1 MDFSDLRVAAI
12 VPCYNEETAVATV
25 VADLRAALP
34 TADIYVYDNNSSDRT
49 SEVARAAGAIVRRE
63 SRKGKGNVVRRA
75 FADIEADVY
84 LMIDGDDTYDAAAAP
99 QLVRTLLENQL
110 DHVVGARVQQSDTA
124 YRPGHAVGN
133 KFLTGVVRSLYGNSF
148 TDMLSGYRVF
158 SRRYVKSF
166 PALSQEF
173 EIETE
178 LTIHS
183 LHVRVPAEEVGVG
196 FKDRAEGSESKLR
209 TYRDGWRILR
219 WIGRVTRHERPVLFH
234 GAIAGLLALV
244 SLILGA
250 PVIVEFAR
258 TGLVPR
264 FPTAFLAAAIMTI
277 AGLVLAVGYVLDSIR
292 HSREEN
298 ARLAY
303 LQFPAPQWLE
313 RADEA
318 A

>member
-1 MDFSDLRVAAI
+1 MDFRDLRIAAI
-12 VPCYNEETAVATV
+12 VPCHNEETAVAKV
-25 VADLRAALP
+25 VADLRLALP
-34 TADIYVYDNNSSDRT
+34 TADIYVYDNSSTDRT
-49 SEVARAAGAIVRRE
+49 AEVAAAAGAIVRRE
-63 SRKGKGNVVRRA
+63 PRKGKGNVVRRA

-99 QLVRTLLENQL
+99 TLIRTLLENQL
-110 DHVVGARVQQSDTA
+110 DHVVGVRLERSDTA

-133 KFLTGVVRSLYGNSF
+133 KLLTGVVRSLFGNTF

-166 PALSQEF
+166 PALAQEF

-183 LHVRVPAEEVGVG
+183 LQVRIPAAEVGIG
-196 FKDRAEGSESKLR
+196 FEDRAEGSESKLR

-219 WIGRVTRHERPVLFH
+219 WIARVARHERPVLFH
-234 GAIAGLLALV
+234 GAVSGVLLVLSLV
-244 SLILGA
+244 LAA
-250 PVIVEFAR
+250 PVITEFTR

-264 FPTAFLAAAIMTI
+264 FPTAILAAAIVTI
-277 AGLVLAVGYVLDSIR
+277 AVLVLALGYILDSIR

-303 LQFPAPQWLE
+303 LQLPSPQWMHGS
-313 RADEA
+313 DVSP
-318 A
+318 

>member
-1 MDFSDLRVAAI
+1 MDFRDLRIAAI
-12 VPCYNEETAVATV
+12 VPCHNEETAVAKV
-25 VADLRAALP
+25 VADLRLALP
-34 TADIYVYDNNSSDRT
+34 TADIYVYDNSSTDRT
-49 SEVARAAGAIVRRE
+49 AEVAAAAGAIVRTE
-63 SRKGKGNVVRRA
+63 LRKGKGNVVRRA

-84 LMIDGDDTYDAAAAP
+84 LMIDGDDTYDASAAP
-99 QLVRTLLENQL
+99 MLIRTLLENQL
-110 DHVVGARVQQSDTA
+110 DHVVGVRLERSDTA

-133 KFLTGVVRSLYGNSF
+133 KLLTGVVRSLFGNTF

-166 PALSQEF
+166 PALAQEF

-183 LHVRVPAEEVGVG
+183 LQVRIPAAEVGIG
-196 FKDRAEGSESKLR
+196 FEDRAEGSESKLR

-219 WIGRVTRHERPVLFH
+219 WIARVSRHERPVLFH
-234 GAIAGLLALV
+234 GAIAGLLLV
-244 SLILGA
+244 LSLVLAA
-250 PVIVEFAR
+250 PVIAEFTR

-264 FPTAFLAAAIMTI
+264 FPTAILAAAIVTI
-277 AGLVLAVGYVLDSIR
+277 AVLVLAVGYILDSIR

-303 LQFPAPQWLE
+303 LQLPLPRWMHGSDTAP
-313 RADEA
+313 
-318 A
+318 